1 MKKLILFICFLF
13 SIGFVYSQRITDT
26 NILIVRDSA
35 NFTNGRLNNV
45 GVGLQDSDGVNLG
58 QMNDSI
64 EANAGGVE
72 FTDTV
77 SIIGT
82 KYDIDTVSINV
93 LANTGKDTTGI
104 YHSNRAALDL
114 VSGTNTGDQVLTGY
128 LEFTDTVS
136 IIGTKYDI
144 DTVSINVL
152 ANTGK
157 DTTGIYH
164 SNRAALDLVSGTNT
178 GDQVLTGY
186 LEFTDTVSIIG
197 TKYDIDTVSIN
208 VLANTGKDT
217 TGIYHSN
224 RAALDLVSG
233 TNTGDQVLTG
243 YLEFTDTTLLI
254 GTKYDIDTLING
266 TDGYIPN
273 YKGTSAFEDSPIYT
287 DGVNVGIGTTIPATD
302 LDIVGSD
309 GLRVSAGVGTGA
321 IKIVPYKA
329 GHLYHEIKSDGGN
342 EHIAF
347 SPGNSEAMRIME
359 GTGRVGIGTIAP
371 TAALHIKA
379 GTASEHFLIE
389 QDGTGDAYL
398 SFLLTGVR
406 QWNYGIDN
414 SDSDKFKI
422 GTGSSLTSG
431 AKLTI
436 DDISGNVGIGTI
448 APTAALH
455 IKAGTATAS
464 TAPLKF
470 TSGTN
475 LTTPEA
481 GAMEFDGTNLFFTP
495 STTRETILFASDAVQ
510 FADNETP
517 TGTVNGVNDTFTLAN
532 TPTTSTTHVYVNGVR
547 QALTLHYTESTNTI
561 VFGASYIPQTGD
573 ILRIDYK
580 Y

>member
-1 MKKLILFICFLF
+1 
-13 SIGFVYSQRITDT
+13 
-26 NILIVRDSA
+26 
-35 NFTNGRLNNV
+35 
-45 GVGLQDSDGVNLG
+45 
-58 QMNDSI
+58 
-64 EANAGGVE
+64 
-72 FTDTV
+72 
-77 SIIGT
+77 
-82 KYDIDTVSINV
+82 
-93 LANTGKDTTGI
+93 
-104 YHSNRAALDL
+104 
-114 VSGTNTGDQVLTGY
+114 
-128 LEFTDTVS
+128 
-136 IIGTKYDI
+136 
-144 DTVSINVL
+144 
-152 ANTGK
+152 
-157 DTTGIYH
+157 
-164 SNRAALDLVSGTNT
+164 
-178 GDQVLTGY
+178 
-186 LEFTDTVSIIG
+186 
-197 TKYDIDTVSIN
+197 
-208 VLANTGKDT
+208 
-217 TGIYHSN
+217 
-224 RAALDLVSG
+224 
-233 TNTGDQVLTG
+233 
-243 YLEFTDTTLLI
+243 
-254 GTKYDIDTLING
+254 LING

-359 GTGRVGIGTIAP
+359 GTGR
-371 TAALHIKA
+371 
-379 GTASEHFLIE
+379 
-389 QDGTGDAYL
+389 
-398 SFLLTGVR
+398 
-406 QWNYGIDN
+406 
-414 SDSDKFKI
+414 
-422 GTGSSLTSG
+422 
-431 AKLTI
+431 
-436 DDISGNVGIGTI
+436 VGIGTI